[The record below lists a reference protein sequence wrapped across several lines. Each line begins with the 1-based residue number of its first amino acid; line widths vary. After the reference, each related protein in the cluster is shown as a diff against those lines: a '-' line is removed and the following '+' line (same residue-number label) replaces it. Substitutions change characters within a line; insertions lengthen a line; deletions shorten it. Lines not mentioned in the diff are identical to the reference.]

1 MSEISIKQG
10 LNETLIS
17 SINALLSGIDSKE
30 EVINNITEYINKNYY
45 SKDDYKPATAEEVRR
60 II

>member
-1 MSEISIKQG
+1 MSKTNVKQG
-10 LNETLIS
+10 LNNLLTS

-30 EVINNITEYINKNYY
+30 EVISSITEYVNKNYY